1 MNFNW
6 RNYLT
11 IAYELCEQ
19 NNTEA
24 HFRIAI
30 SRAYYAVFNVLRLKA
45 GYHNKK
51 DVSHQDF
58 IAALKIPNDRLIV
71 GLNIEEENIYI
82 IGVKLDNLRKERN
95 FADYDGLERFD
106 QNRTAK
112 SLEKAKEIL
121 EFFD

>member
-1 MNFNW
+1 MKFNW
-6 RNYLT
+6 RDYLT
-11 IAYELCEQ
+11 IAYELCEK

-30 SRAYYAVFNVLRLKA
+30 SRAYYAVFNILRLKA

-58 IAALKIPNDRLIV
+58 ISELKLLNDKVVMKLD
-71 GLNIEEENIYI
+71 IEENKIQF
-82 IGVKLDNLRKERN
+82 IGSELDALRKEQN

-106 QNRTAK
+106 RGRTNTN
-112 SLEKAKEIL
+112 LEKATAIL
-121 EFFD
+121 ELFD

>member
-1 MNFNW
+1 MNFSW
-6 RNYLT
+6 RDYLT

-30 SRAYYAVFNVLRLKA
+30 SRAYYGIFNILRLKA

-58 IAALKIPNDRLIV
+58 ITALKELDEKVVAKLGIDDLEIQF
-71 GLNIEEENIYI
+71 
-82 IGVKLDNLRKERN
+82 IGVKLDFLRKERN

-106 QNRTAK
+106 KNRTIK
-112 SLEKAKEIL
+112 NLENVTEIL
-121 EFFD
+121 ELFD

>member
-1 MNFNW
+1 MNFSW
-6 RNYLT
+6 RDYLT
-11 IAYELCEQ
+11 IAYELCEK

-30 SRAYYAVFNVLRLKA
+30 SRAYYAIFNILRLKA

-58 IAALKIPNDRLIV
+58 ITALKELDEKVVAKL
-71 GLNIEEENIYI
+71 GLDDAKIQF
-82 IGVKLDNLRKERN
+82 IGVKLDFLRKERN

-106 QNRTAK
+106 KNRTIK
-112 SLEKAKEIL
+112 NLEKATEIL
-121 EFFD
+121 ELFD

>member
-30 SRAYYAVFNVLRLKA
+30 SRAYYAVFNILRLKA

-58 IAALKIPNDRLIV
+58 IAELKIPNNRLIV
-71 GLNIEEENIYI
+71 SLNIEEENICI

-106 QNRTAK
+106 KKRTIK